1 MRSEYSTAAKEV
13 KICLQQVADVNCA
26 IQIARFFKTG
36 KGQYAERD
44 KFLGIAVPILRQF
57 AKQFHTLPI
66 SGLKELLSSPF
77 NEERLL
83 ALIILVNRYKEGGL
97 EAKEEIYQLY
107 LHSLNAVN
115 NWNLVDASAPYILG
129 AHLLDKDKDILWILG
144 QSSLL
149 WERRVAIVSTL
160 HFIKHSSFEESLK
173 LAQLLLEDPHDLI
186 HKAVGWVLREVGKK
200 DLETLETFLDKHNAT
215 MPRTM
220 LRYAIEKMPT
230 NQRLFYLGKKIAPVF

>member
-1 MRSEYSTAAKEV
+1 MKNTAQNIRNNLQEIADLRAAEQAK
-13 KICLQQVADVNCA
+13 
-26 IQIARFFKTG
+26 RFFKTG
-36 KGQYAERD
+36 KGQYAEGD
-44 KFLGIAVPILRQF
+44 KFLGIAVPILRQL

-66 SGLKELLSSPF
+66 SGLQELLSSPF

-83 ALIILVNRYKEGGL
+83 ALIILVNRYKEGSL
-97 EAKEEIYQLY
+97 EEKQEIYQLY

-129 AHLLDKDKDILWILG
+129 AHLLDKDKNILWVLG

-160 HFIKHSSFEESLK
+160 HFIKHDSFEESLK
-173 LAQLLLEDPHDLI
+173 LAQLLLHDTHDLM

-200 DLETLETFLDKHNAT
+200 DLETLGAFLNQHSAT

-220 LRYAIEKMPT
+220 LRYAIEKIP
-230 NQRLFYLGKKIAPVF
+230 NDQRLFYLARKIAPVF